1 MNAFQFLSSVLPDR
15 GVFCLTK
22 IKNKKVSQ
30 SFYESIQELTDA
42 VNNTTDNSDLYFGCA
57 SYKDGS
63 SRTKDNTQAVRSFWL
78 DLDAGRGK
86 PYKSYTEA
94 VAALGQ
100 FCSDVGLPK
109 PTAVTSGNGVH
120 AYWILD
126 EAITRAE
133 WEPVAE
139 QFKLITEAKGLHAD
153 PSRTAD
159 IASIL
164 RIPGTFNYKNPQDPK
179 LVVTLFEAVPISIRH
194 FKDLLDET
202 GIKQA
207 PKKIKVKR
215 ELDDVTKSLMQNN
228 QSSFKTIVEKTLEG
242 KGCAQIDY
250 ILRNRSTLEEPMWR
264 AGLSIAQ
271 HCSDRAT
278 AIHIVSKGHPGYSP
292 DATERKASET
302 KGPYTCETFKGLN
315 ASACEKCPLK
325 ISSPI
330 QLGAYI
336 APAELIGGELVIAP
350 PVPDVDEVHAE
361 PEVEANNAPQPKRY
375 APLPDPY
382 VRGQHGGIYKQGQSA
397 DGVAANKLVY
407 EHDLFVTKRLT
418 DTEIGEL
425 IVLELHLPK
434 DGIIEFE
441 MPLTA
446 LNSDAAKTIL
456 SSKGVAAIDKEM
468 KEIILY
474 ISKVV
479 REMQQKFT
487 ANKSR
492 QQFGWCDGATKFV
505 VGHDEFHPAG
515 KSYSPASTSTKDF
528 IDAFKPTGDL
538 DSWRQAF
545 NMYSRHDMAHLA
557 FAAFTGYG
565 SPLMMF
571 TGQEG
576 ALINLVSNGSGSGKT
591 TALKAAC
598 SVWGKPKDLMTF
610 QHDTVNAR
618 IMRMGVLNSI
628 GSYMDEITNIH
639 PDEASNLVYTA
650 TMGRGKDRMK
660 ANENALRMNTTRW
673 NSITLT
679 TSNAWLG
686 DKIGSS
692 KATSDGENMRM
703 LEIYVPEIVIPGA
716 EVIFERFDEEF
727 GMAGQVYAQWLVG
740 NTNRISKM
748 ITDMR
753 EKIKI
758 DAMTTPKERF
768 HVSII
773 ACNIVGGVVARELG
787 LHDIDVDRVYD
798 WAIKFLISN
807 RSNIQQQILDKGS
820 IIGEFLASNFRN
832 ILKLDDV
839 IDPENPMPHFET
851 PNKVAAR
858 WAPDTKKL
866 YISKRELREFC
877 VPKQIGVQEFIRQM
891 SEKGEYLGEVKKRM
905 LAGTGIQASAIDV
918 YVFACHADSLE
929 DLGKD
934 DGDKV

>member
-1 MNAFQFLSSVLPDR
+1 MNAFQFLSSVLPNT

-22 IKNKKVSQ
+22 IKNKKVVQ
-30 SFYESIQELTDA
+30 SFFPTIQELSDVA
-42 VNNTTDNSDLYFGCA
+42 VGVSDNSDVYFGCA

-63 SRTKDNTQAVRSFWL
+63 SRTKDNVESVKAFWL

-100 FCSDVGLPK
+100 FCADLNLPK
-109 PTAVTSGNGVH
+109 PTAITSGNGVH
-120 AYWILD
+120 AYWVLD
-126 EAITRAE
+126 EAISRAE

-139 QFKLITEAKGLHAD
+139 QLKAITEAKNLHAD

-179 LVVTLFEAVPISIRH
+179 LVVSLFEAVPMSFAA
-194 FKDLLDET
+194 FKGLLDET
-202 GIKQA
+202 GIKA
-207 PKKIKVKR
+207 VVVKPRAKR

-228 QSSFKTIVEKTLEG
+228 QASFKTIVEKTLEG

-271 HCSDRAT
+271 CCNDRDT
-278 AIHIVSKGHPGYSP
+278 AIHIISKGHPGYSF
-292 DATERKASET
+292 DATELKADET
-302 KGPYTCETFKGLN
+302 KGPYTCETFKKLN
-315 ASACEKCPLK
+315 PNACAGCPLK
-325 ISSPI
+325 LTSPI
-330 QLGAYI
+330 QLGSFVAATEPVGDQLQFEKEI
-336 APAELIGGELVIAP
+336 PVVDPVHPESTPQVQLQHVKVPKLP
-350 PVPDVDEVHAE
+350 P
-361 PEVEANNAPQPKRY
+361 
-375 APLPDPY
+375 PY
-382 VRGQHGGIYKQGQSA
+382 FRGQHGGIYKTGTSA
-397 DGVAANKLVY
+397 DGEPADKIVY
-407 EHDLFVTKRLT
+407 EHDLYVTKRLT
-418 DTEIGEL
+418 DPELGEL
-425 IVLELHLPK
+425 IVLELHLPM
-434 DGIIEFE
+434 DGRVEFE

-446 LNSDAAKTIL
+446 LNTDTGKTIL

-468 KEIILY
+468 KEIIVY

-479 REMQQKFT
+479 KELQAKYR
-487 ANKSR
+487 ADKSR
-492 QQFGWCDGATKFV
+492 QQFGWCDENTKFV
-505 VGHDEFHPAG
+505 IGHSEFHSQG
-515 KSYSPASTSTKDF
+515 KNYSPSSATTKDF
-528 IDAFKPTGDL
+528 IDAMTPTGDMA
-538 DSWRQAF
+538 SWQDAF
-545 NMYSRHDMAHLA
+545 NIYARPDMAHMA

-565 SPLMMF
+565 SPLMTF

-598 SVWGKPKDLMTF
+598 SIWGKPNDLMTF

-660 ANENALRMNTTRW
+660 ANENALRINTTRW

-703 LEIYVPEIVIPGA
+703 LEIFVPEIVINGA
-716 EVIFERFDEEF
+716 DVVFERFDENY
-727 GMAGQVYAQWLVG
+727 GMAGEIYAQWLVG
-740 NTNRISKM
+740 NHNRISKM
-748 ITDMR
+748 VTDMR
-753 EKIKI
+753 ERIKK
-758 DAMTTPKERF
+758 DAKTTPKERF

-773 ACNIVGGVVARELG
+773 ACNIVGGLISKELG
-787 LHDIDVDRVYD
+787 LHEIDVERVYD
-798 WAIKFLISN
+798 WAIQFLISN
-807 RSNIQQQILDKGS
+807 RLNIQQQLLDKSS

-832 ILKLDDV
+832 ILRLDDV
-839 IDPENPMPHFET
+839 IDSTKPLPHFET

-866 YISKRELREFC
+866 YISKRELRDFC

-891 SEKGEYLGEVKKRM
+891 SEKGEYMGEAKKRM
-905 LAGTGIQASAIDV
+905 LAGTGIQASPVDV
-918 YVFACHADSLE
+918 YIFACHADTFE
-929 DLGKD
+929 DLSGSD
-934 DGDKV
+934 ADQV